1 MKHSRLLISLLVT
14 LNLALALL
22 IGLPMAGIQFP
33 WTPTG
38 EGERL
43 SRQLRPETIQ
53 ILPQSSEP
61 AHEPPPAAP
70 AAESAPEANAEKRC
84 VVLTSVTPDAA
95 EALHHAASDAGL
107 EFTLSGLQPR
117 SYWVHLPPGGGKDGA
132 TRRTETLTR
141 AGFTDFLIVRDAGP
155 NQYAVSLGLF
165 RAEEA
170 AQRLLEQLQQKGI
183 KTARITVREA
193 SGSSGRAEIAG
204 PAPAVEALLAKMKT
218 STEGQEACA
227 GH

>member
-22 IGLPMAGIQFP
+22 IGLPMAGVQLP

-53 ILPQSSEP
+53 ILPAGTEP
-61 AHEPPPAAP
+61 AHEASAP
-70 AAESAPEANAEKRC
+70 APAESAPEASAEKRC
-84 VVLTSVTPDAA
+84 VVLTSVTPEAA
-95 EALHHAASDAGL
+95 DALHHAASEAGL
-107 EFTLSGLQPR
+107 EFSLSGLQPR

-132 TRRTETLTR
+132 TRRTEALTR

-170 AQRLLEQLQQKGI
+170 AQRLLEQLRQKGI

-193 SGSSGRAEIAG
+193 SGSTGRAEISG
-204 PAPAVEALLAKMKT
+204 LAPAVEALLGKLKT
-218 STEGQEACA
+218 PAEGQESCA
-227 GH
+227 SH